1 VKGEAIWG
9 VYNYPERNSRLFC
22 CKVTNKYDCVIV
34 RTVSEIA
41 TPNKGTTDPQGFYG
55 LSSLYLFADN
65 ASVNNNT
72 CKCNQGYIEDQ
83 GFCNRGTFSA
93 NLTNEATL

>member
-1 VKGEAIWG
+1 MIK
-9 VYNYPERNSRLFC
+9 
-22 CKVTNKYDCVIV
+22 KYDCVIV

-72 CKCNQGYIEDQ
+72 CKCNQSYIEDQ
-83 GFCNRGTFSA
+83 GNRGAFSA
-93 NLTNEATL
+93 NLTNEGNTLALEFSETLNQTLSDFGLYTVH